1 MLQFIFMVS
10 KKALTSNTALSFNQS
25 MPGKDFALKGRGKGA
40 GGPKGAEAG
49 FGKLCVSLKKSW
61 LHPFLQKNLLIFP
74 VSDEPDDQTGGTRS
88 AR

>member
-10 KKALTSNTALSFNQS
+10 KKALTSNTALSFNQG
-25 MPGKDFALKGRGKGA
+25 MPGKDLGLKGGGKGA
-40 GGPKGAEAG
+40 GRPRGAEAG

-61 LHPFLQKNLLIFP
+61 LHPFLQKRLLIFP
-74 VSDEPDDQTGGTRS
+74 VSDEPDDQTGGRRS

>member
-25 MPGKDFALKGRGKGA
+25 MPGKDLGLKGGGKGA
-40 GGPKGAEAG
+40 EGSGRVIWKIVRISELKAG
-49 FGKLCVSLKKSW
+49 YAPSWKKR
-61 LHPFLQKNLLIFP
+61 LLIFP
-74 VSDEPDDQTGGTRS
+74 VSDEPDDQTGGGRS

>member
-1 MLQFIFMVS
+1 MVS

-25 MPGKDFALKGRGKGA
+25 MPGKYFALKGRGKGA

-61 LHPFLQKNLLIFP
+61 LQPFLQKNLLIFP
-74 VSDEPDDQTGGTRS
+74 VSDEPDDQTGGRRS